1 MSDLSR
7 ELKVFNDHLSNSQ
20 SIKGVQTI
28 LALDSSGFNFFENL
42 HKLFKK
48 RLAEKGI
55 DIPRILDTSNMLIPD
70 ISLIQNYR
78 FFLELNKNDSSK
90 INTNYNLLLNF
101 KKFIHSKRG
110 QIDEGIWQTFGLI
123 LYILSNSDIS
133 FISAPLAPALSS
145 KKKSDLLFVTN
156 ELTQNKSIFFF
167 ASPPSIDMYKDACS
181 NFRVLDN
188 RNISDIMS
196 YDEARECIMQ
206 TKRK

>member
-1 MSDLSR
+1 MSDLSK
-7 ELKVFNDHLSNSQ
+7 ELKVFNDCFSDSEL
-20 SIKGVQTI
+20 IKGAQTI
-28 LALDSSGFNFFENL
+28 LALESSSFNFFENL

-48 RLAEKGI
+48 RLAEKSI

-78 FFLELNKNDSSK
+78 FFLELNQNDSSK

-101 KKFIHSKRG
+101 KDLIHSKRG

-123 LYILSNSDIS
+123 MYILSNSDMS
-133 FISAPLAPALSS
+133 FVSAPLAPALSS
-145 KKKSDLLFVTN
+145 KKKWDLLFVVN

-167 ASPPSIDMYKDACS
+167 AHPPSIDMYKDVCS
-181 NFRVLDN
+181 NYRVLDN
-188 RNISDIMS
+188 NKISDIMS